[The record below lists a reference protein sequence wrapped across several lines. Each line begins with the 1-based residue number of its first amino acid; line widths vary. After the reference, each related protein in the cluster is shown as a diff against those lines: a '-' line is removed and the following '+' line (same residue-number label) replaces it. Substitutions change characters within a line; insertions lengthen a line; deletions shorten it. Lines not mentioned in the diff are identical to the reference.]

1 MPKMKRGRGSKMRSV
16 TMTSSPGTAAD
27 FRSVISSAAQTFD
40 DESSDVENFVDWE
53 ISCDVEQDLL
63 EFQRH
68 VSYAL

>member
-40 DESSDVENFVDWE
+40 DESSDVENFVD
-53 ISCDVEQDLL
+53 
-63 EFQRH
+63 
-68 VSYAL
+68 